1 MKNISI
7 ENKISSLNIIA
18 SYVEQFG
25 EENNLSFNI
34 VFELNLILDE
44 LITNTINYGYIDN
57 EIHMIDI
64 FMDIENDNVIIKIID
79 DAKEFNPL
87 SKDEVSTDKELEQRQ
102 IGGLGIHIV
111 KQKTDDI
118 YYERSGDRNILKLVK
133 SLTPKEK

>member
-87 SKDEVSTDKELEQRQ
+87 SKDEVNTDKELEQRQ

>member
-34 VFELNLILDE
+34 IFELNLILDE

-64 FMDIENDNVIIKIID
+64 FMDIENNNIVIKIID

-87 SKDEVSTDKELEQRQ
+87 SKDEVNTDKELEQRQ